1 MSSCIL
7 LIINFLVSPLGEL
20 RHITK
25 LRYWPLDAVLHD
37 KYLFPTSEADILAS
51 FLTPMLRLNPD
62 KRAKASELMH
72 HNWLDGVVV
81 QGEIDVIRRAE
92 EEEERQRKRL
102 LSGSAQGDGGEG
114 SGAGAGGAETEGSS
128 AAQGTKRKLELDEAE
143 SDAMKPVDETLQPL
157 SALEGEG
164 EGEDGDGADGDGD
177 ITMTDAPP
185 SAASTSGTGQRPTLD
200 APKTPILSMPPE
212 GKAK

>member
-1 MSSCIL
+1 LTFANCKL
-7 LIINFLVSPLGEL
+7 LVSPPGEL

-37 KYLFPTSEADILAS
+37 KYLFPTSKADILAS

-92 EEEERQRKRL
+92 EEEERQRKRF
-102 LSGSAQGDGGEG
+102 LSGSSAEDGGGEG
-114 SGAGAGGAETEGSS
+114 SGGDGAGGVQTEGSS
-128 AAQGTKRKLELDEAE
+128 SAQGTKRKLELDEAE

-164 EGEDGDGADGDGD
+164 GDGEEGDGDGD